1 MSYICSNS
9 ENTVKS
15 IAHHLLGRTRSDV
28 LATLLLQPSAA
39 LHVRELARMTGASP
53 GSLHR
58 ELRALTELGLLKRE
72 EVGRQVNY
80 RADQDSP
87 VFEEL
92 AGLLRKTAGL
102 ADVLKA
108 ALAPL
113 ADRIA
118 LAFVYGSVASGTERP
133 LSDVDVMVL
142 GDAGFAELVQALAPT
157 QATLRREVNVTPMKP
172 AAFAQKLRA
181 EDGFVASVMRGAK
194 LWLMGNDHDLAE
206 LVEDRPAQGARDH
219 TRRNPAPAGRGRA
232 QPR

>member
-1 MSYICSNS
+1 M
-9 ENTVKS
+9 KS
-15 IAHHLLGRTRSDV
+15 LAHHLLGQTRSAV
-28 LATLLLQPSAA
+28 LATLLLQPDTA

-58 ELRALTELGLLKRE
+58 ELRALTELGLLQRE
-72 EVGRQVNY
+72 EVGRQVHY
-80 RADQDSP
+80 RANRDSP

-113 ADRIA
+113 AERIA

-142 GDAGFAELVQALAPT
+142 GDAGFAELVEAVAPT
-157 QATLRREVNVTPMKP
+157 QTVLRREVNVTPMAP
-172 AAFAQKLRA
+172 AAFAQKLHA
-181 EDGFVASVMRGAK
+181 KDGFVTSVMSGAK

-206 LVEDRPAQGARDH
+206 LVEDRPAQGARH
-219 TRRNPAPAGRGRA
+219 HARRNPASAGRGRA